1 MLILYSS
8 AGSLRHI
15 DDKIDPPLQESAISA
30 HAGSSLKSGK
40 FCRDLLPVYH
50 INGRGSQGTYQ
61 EREWSPSSTAAC
73 TSVGHAM
80 NLTARAKSQYYMT
93 GSGEASDP
101 VQFQESL
108 VKPGIVTQFRM
119 K

>member
-8 AGSLRHI
+8 AGSLCRM
-15 DDKIDPPLQESAISA
+15 DDKIDSPLQEPAISA
-30 HAGSSLKSGK
+30 HSGSSLKSGK
-40 FCRDLLPVYH
+40 FCQDLLLIYR
-50 INGRGSQGTYQ
+50 INGGGSRGTYQ
-61 EREWSPSSTAAC
+61 EREWSPSFTAAC

-80 NLTARAKSQYYMT
+80 NLTARAEGQHNMT
-93 GSGEASDP
+93 GSGEALDP
-101 VQFQESL
+101 VQFQEPL